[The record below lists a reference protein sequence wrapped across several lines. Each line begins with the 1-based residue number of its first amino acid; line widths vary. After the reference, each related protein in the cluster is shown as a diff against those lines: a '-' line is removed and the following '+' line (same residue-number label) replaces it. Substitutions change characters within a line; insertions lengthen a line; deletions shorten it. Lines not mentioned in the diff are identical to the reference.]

1 VIRLIALDLDGTLF
15 SEDLVVSPANR
26 AAIAAAQARG
36 IVVTLATGRMF
47 RATLPHAQALGITAP
62 LICYQGALIRDP
74 VSGATL
80 LHRPVPRETAFDVLA
95 MLTAEGLYP
104 NLYLD
109 DNLYVAEM
117 NPGTEFYARLN
128 GGLPINPVGDIT
140 RFLASRE
147 DAPTKITV
155 VLPRPG
161 DTDPLV
167 ERLRA
172 RFGERIYATKSY
184 PIFAEVINPA
194 CDKGAALA
202 ALAERLGIARE
213 ETMAV
218 GDGLNDLPMLAWAGV
233 GVAMGQASP
242 AVRQGAT
249 HVTSPLAE
257 DGLAAAIHRFAL
269 T

>member
-1 VIRLIALDLDGTLF
+1 MIRLIALDLDGTLF
-15 SEDLVVSPANR
+15 SENLVVSQANR
-26 AAIAAAQARG
+26 EAIAAAQARG

-47 RATLPHAQALGITAP
+47 RSTLPHAQALGITAP

-74 VSGATL
+74 VSGVTL
-80 LHRPVPRETAFDVLA
+80 LHRPVPRETAFEALA
-95 MLTAEGLYP
+95 MLTAEGLHP

-109 DNLYVAEM
+109 DNLYVAEE
-117 NPGTEFYARLN
+117 NSGTEFYARLN
-128 GGLPINPVGDIT
+128 GGLPINPVGDLT
-140 RFLASRE
+140 RFLQSR
-147 DAPTKITV
+147 DGAPTKLSV
-155 VLPRPG
+155 VLATEA
-161 DTDPLV
+161 DTDALV

-172 RFGERIYATKSY
+172 RFGARIYATKSY

-202 ALAERLGIARE
+202 ALAGRLGVARE

-233 GVAMGQASP
+233 GVAMGQASA
-242 AVRQGAT
+242 AVRQGAA
-249 HVTSPLAE
+249 HDTSPLAD